1 MNCSECKASD
11 RYFDGDEVIGYC
23 KLGVCEENAYHD
35 GYWYCNK
42 TKEQIDKKLLLLEA
56 RLKKKI
62 EVMQNEFK
70 NL

>member
-42 TKEQIDKKLLLLEA
+42 MD
-56 RLKKKI
+56 R
-62 EVMQNEFK
+62 F
-70 NL
+70 